1 MILADAVLVC
11 LWVGLTCYAL
21 LAGADFGA
29 GAWDL
34 VAGSATRGAR
44 QRDLIEHAIGPVW
57 EANHVWLVFV
67 LVVLWTG
74 FPPAFAAIASTL
86 YIPLTGVA
94 LGVIARGA
102 AFAFRKNVEAL
113 AHRRLFGA
121 AFASSSVLTPF
132 FLGTVAGGIAS
143 GRVPPGLARGDVVGS
158 WVNPT
163 SLLAGVL
170 AVGICAYLA
179 AVYLC
184 ADAVRAAQ
192 HDLAEAF
199 RRRAL
204 GTGLIVGVVALA
216 GIAVLHADAPLL
228 FAGLTGRALPV
239 VAASAV
245 AGLASLWLLTTRRFR
260 LVRIT
265 AALAVTAV
273 LWAWAVAQFPL
284 LLVPSLSIDN
294 AAAGQPTLR
303 AILISLIAG
312 AVVLVPSL
320 AWLFWLFQQHPQQ
333 ATNPHSQGGQRAS

>member
-1 MILADAVLVC
+1 
-11 LWVGLTCYAL
+11 
-21 LAGADFGA
+21 
-29 GAWDL
+29 
-34 VAGSATRGAR
+34 
-44 QRDLIEHAIGPVW
+44 W

-113 AHRRLFGA
+113 EQRRLFGA

-143 GRVPPGLARGDVVGS
+143 GRVPPGLARGDVLDS

-184 ADAVRAAQ
+184 ADAVRADQ

-204 GTGLIVGVVALA
+204 GTGLTVGAVALA

-239 VAASAV
+239 AAASAA
-245 AGLASLWLLTTRRFR
+245 AGLASLWLLITRRYR

-273 LWAWAVAQFPL
+273 LWAWAVAQYPL
-284 LLVPSLSIDN
+284 LLVPTLSIDN

-303 AILISLIAG
+303 AMLISLVAG

-320 AWLFWLFQQHPQQ
+320 GWLFWLFQQHPETATGQ
-333 ATNPHSQGGQRAS
+333 ARNPHS